1 MNRKYKRSQ
10 FLIAKE
16 ETMLVWCVV
25 LLFLGITAFLDS
37 IFTQNE
43 IFRTIN
49 SVFFMLVS
57 LGLLVRTSTKQRIG
71 RRESYQRRIQ
81 ELEQQI
87 VELTRKERSPQ
98 KTKVEA

>member
-1 MNRKYKRSQ
+1 M
-10 FLIAKE
+10 I
-16 ETMLVWCVV
+16 VWCCV
-25 LLFLGITAFLDS
+25 LLFLGLTAFLDNV
-37 IFTQNE
+37 FTQNE

-49 SVFFMLVS
+49 SVLFMLVS

-71 RRESYQRRIQ
+71 KRESYQRRIQ

-87 VELTRKERSPQ
+87 AELTHTEPSPQ